1 MADFQG
7 LLDTLFL
14 TRQSPITGL
23 LSEAEQEKLKTQQL
37 IGTGLGL
44 ATGIAQNWNQGPVGA
59 ALGGFTG
66 ATAGRQAPID
76 FATKN
81 FMTQT
86 ELTNLMQNIQKG
98 GLETKKLQGED
109 IARQAK
115 VKEMKTLGYN
125 DTDIANFLLAEK
137 DVIGAQLKSDPRFR
151 PVGEIKDLE
160 LSFYGS
166 LGIDPAKATERD
178 KADYL
183 RLSLATPDKDVA
195 AKEVERATFN
205 ATNKGLVTPLPPVV
219 SQSQMLDIIKKERSG
234 QAPSTGFAK
243 DGTTVG
249 QQKVTEP
256 VTPTS
261 KTSQD
266 VNKFVPII
274 DDPNQILDVRATLKK
289 SKAGDTNLAIKS
301 IQDLSRQ
308 EKLINDIINSKGFN
322 QAFGLGGAT
331 SSAISGSDAAYTKR
345 LLDQLKAK
353 SFVGSI
359 MEMKGDQGST
369 GFGQLAVSEGAQIT
383 SAQSAVDQSL
393 DPEAARVELTRYL
406 NKVKDAKNN
415 LSQDYRTK
423 YGDLP
428 AERIQEQT
436 SFSTN
441 KGIVRDALAG
451 SALPTKILQ
460 EYGSQIDPNA
470 YYKVVK
476 GVPYLIRKKQ

>member
-1 MADFQG
+1 
-7 LLDTLFL
+7 
-14 TRQSPITGL
+14 
-23 LSEAEQEKLKTQQL
+23 
-37 IGTGLGL
+37 
-44 ATGIAQNWNQGPVGA
+44 
-59 ALGGFTG
+59 
-66 ATAGRQAPID
+66 
-76 FATKN
+76 
-81 FMTQT
+81 MTTT
-86 ELTNLMQNIQKG
+86 ELSKMMQDIQKG
-98 GLETKKLQGED
+98 QLETKALQAQD

-115 VKEMKTLGYN
+115 INQMRTLGYN

-137 DVIGAQLKSDPRFR
+137 DFIGAELKSNVKFR
-151 PVGEIKDLE
+151 PVAEIKELE
-160 LSFYGS
+160 LGVYGS
-166 LGIDPAKATERD
+166 LGIDPAKATAKD
-178 KADYL
+178 KEDFL
-183 RLSLATPDKDVA
+183 RVSFATPDKDVA

-205 ATNKGLVTPLPPVV
+205 ATNKGLVTPLPPVI

-234 QAPSTGFAK
+234 QAPSTGFAQG
-243 DGTTVG
+243 GTTVG
-249 QQKVTEP
+249 QQKVAEP
-256 VTPTS
+256 AITTPS
-261 KTSQD
+261 PSGK
-266 VNKFVPII
+266 VVPII

-289 SKAGDTNLAIKS
+289 SKAGDTNLAVKS

-308 EKLINDIINSKGFN
+308 EKLINDILNSKGFN
-322 QAFGLGGAT
+322 QAFGFGGAT

-393 DPEAARVELTRYL
+393 DSDAARTELTRYL
-406 NKVKDAKNN
+406 NKVQDAKRN
-415 LSQDYRTK
+415 LSQDYKTK

-428 AERIQEQT
+428 AERLQEKT

-441 KGIVRDALAG
+441 KGVVTDAVVG
-451 SALPTKILQ
+451 SGLPTKILQ
-460 EYGSQIDPNA
+460 EYGGQIDPNQ

>member
-1 MADFQG
+1 MADNFQG

-14 TRQSPITGL
+14 TRQSPVAGL
-23 LSEAEQEKLKTQQL
+23 LSPEEQERLKTQQL

-44 ATGIAQNWNQGPVGA
+44 ATGIASNWNKGVAGA

-66 ATAGRQAPID
+66 ASAGRQAPID
-76 FATKN
+76 AATKN
-81 FMTQT
+81 FMTTT
-86 ELTNLMQNIQKG
+86 ELSKMMQDIQKG
-98 GLETKKLQGED
+98 GLDVKKLQGED

-115 VKEMKTLGYN
+115 VNQMRTLGYN

-137 DVIGAQLKSDPRFR
+137 DVIGAQIKSDPRFR
-151 PVGEIKDLE
+151 PLGEIKSDE
-160 LSFYGS
+160 LLFYNA
-166 LGIDPAKATERD
+166 LGVDPSKATVKD
-178 KADYL
+178 KQDVL
-183 RLSLATPDKDVA
+183 RLSTAIPDKDVY
-195 AKEVERATFN
+195 AKEVERADFM
-205 ATNKGLVTPLPPVV
+205 AKNKGITTLAPVV
-219 SQSQMLDIIKKERSG
+219 SQSQMLQQILKERAG
-234 QAPSTGFAK
+234 QESSTGFAK
-243 DGTTVG
+243 ETQPKG
-249 QQKVTEP
+249 QPSVQPSTQPTDQPSGKP
-256 VTPTS
+256 VPL
-261 KTSQD
+261 
-266 VNKFVPII
+266 I
-274 DDPNQILDVRATLKK
+274 DDPNQISDVRIDLKK

-301 IQDLSRQ
+301 IQDLNRQ
-308 EKLINDIINSKGFN
+308 EKIINDILNSKGFN
-322 QAFGLGGAT
+322 QAFGFGGAT

-393 DPEAARVELTRYL
+393 DSDAARTELTRYL
-406 NKVKDAKNN
+406 NKVQDAKRN
-415 LSQDYRTK
+415 LSQDYKTK

-428 AERIQEQT
+428 AERLQEKT

-441 KGIVRDALAG
+441 KGVVTDAVVG
-451 SALPTKILQ
+451 SGLPTKILQ
-460 EYGSQIDPNA
+460 EYGGQIDPNQ

>member
-1 MADFQG
+1 MADISG

-14 TRQSPITGL
+14 SRQSPITGL
-23 LSEAEQEKLKTQQL
+23 LSPEEQEKLKTQQL

-44 ATGIAQNWNQGPVGA
+44 ATGLSQNWNKGVAGA

-66 ATAGRQAPID
+66 AVGGRQAPID
-76 FATKN
+76 AATRN
-81 FMTQT
+81 FMTTT
-86 ELTNLMQNIQKG
+86 ELSKMMQDIQKG
-98 GLETKKLQGED
+98 GLDIKALQGQD

-115 VKEMKTLGYN
+115 VKEMRTLGYN

-137 DVIGAQLKSDPRFR
+137 DVIGAQIKSDPRFR

-160 LSFYGS
+160 LGFYGS
-166 LGIDPAKATERD
+166 LGIDPAKATQRD

-183 RLSLATPDKDVA
+183 RVSFATPDKDVA

-205 ATNKGLVTPLPPVV
+205 ATNKGLVTPLPPVI

-234 QAPSTGFAK
+234 QAPSTGFAQG
-243 DGTTVG
+243 GTTVG
-249 QQKVTEP
+249 QQKVVEP
-256 VTPTS
+256 AITTPS
-261 KTSQD
+261 PSGK
-266 VNKFVPII
+266 VVPII

-289 SKAGDTNLAIKS
+289 SKAGDTNLAVKS

-308 EKLINDIINSKGFN
+308 EKLINDILNSKGFN
-322 QAFGLGGAT
+322 QAFGFGGAT

-393 DPEAARVELTRYL
+393 DSDAARVELTRYL
-406 NKVKDAKNN
+406 SKVQDAKRN
-415 LSQDYRTK
+415 LSQDYKTK

-428 AERIQEQT
+428 AERIQEKP
-436 SFSTN
+436 SFKTD
-441 KGIVRDALAG
+441 KGVITDAIIG

-460 EYGSQIDPNA
+460 EYQGQINPNE

-476 GVPYLIRKKQ
+476 GVPYKFRKNQ